1 MSHSFIRST
10 TVCGTPAERKA
21 RGSDRYEDV
30 VFPSENPKPKQLT
43 SLHCEVEL
51 PYVEREY

>member
-1 MSHSFIRST
+1 MSNSFIRST
-10 TVCGTPAERKA
+10 TVCGTPAERKG

-51 PYVEREY
+51 PHVEREY